1 MSVAVCRHI
10 GRKSPPDPSPRP
22 RRLHRPKNP
31 NSPLHGPANPIHGD
45 APPHH
50 ESSAQPPRPAAS
62 MADDDGA
69 APELA
74 PPPPPPPPPLP
85 SYPEVEFSSPISFPP
100 PICSRA
106 ALGLAHRLGRL
117 CVRSLEQMILEAI
130 DALDNDNGSNKT
142 AISGYLKGNLPT
154 DHTSL
159 LTINLGR
166 MKSSGGIIFA
176 RNYYFRPYGDDEE
189 VEKEEPSAPA
199 PADPASPLRPNGH
212 EDPAVAEDSTG
223 VFDADSF
230 FHDDGDDG
238 LLASPLGV
246 AADEIAVPAPAPGVA
261 ADEIA
266 VPAPAPGVAADEI
279 AVPDPAPGIAAD
291 EIDAPAPA
299 PAVTADAAAGPVK
312 RGRGRPP
319 KPKYAVAED
328 SSDSP
333 AETSLVAADAVAEP
347 PKRGRGRPPKPKDP
361 VAEASVVAIDAAAV
375 PAKRGRGRPPTPKDP
390 AAMGTSGEPTAA
402 ANAPVK
408 RGRGRPPKPKDLI
421 AEATAR
427 ATSGMIGPR
436 PLGRPP
442 KKAKVEEASISAP
455 AAAPGTAG
463 PVKRGRGCPPKV
475 RH

>member
-1 MSVAVCRHI
+1 
-10 GRKSPPDPSPRP
+10 
-22 RRLHRPKNP
+22 
-31 NSPLHGPANPIHGD
+31 
-45 APPHH
+45 
-50 ESSAQPPRPAAS
+50 

-85 SYPEVEFSSPISFPP
+85 SYPE
-100 PICSRA
+100 
-106 ALGLAHRLGRL
+106 
-117 CVRSLEQMILEAI
+117 MILEAI

-142 AISGYLKGNLPT
+142 AISGYLKGKYGASLPT

-166 MKSSGGIIFA
+166 MKSSGEIVFA
-176 RNYYFRPYGDDEE
+176 RNNYFRPDGDDEE

-199 PADPASPLRPNGH
+199 PADPASPLRPNEH

-238 LLASPLGV
+238 LLAPPLGV

-266 VPAPAPGVAADEI
+266 VPAPAPGVAAD
-279 AVPDPAPGIAAD
+279 
-291 EIDAPAPA
+291 
-299 PAVTADAAAGPVK
+299 AAAGPVK

-319 KPKYAVAED
+319 KPKDAVAED

-361 VAEASVVAIDAAAV
+361 VSEASVVDTDAAAV

-408 RGRGRPPKPKDLI
+408 RGRGRPPKPKDPV

-463 PVKRGRGCPPKV
+463 PVKRGRGRPTKV